1 MLPRAITD
9 VLSAVQVLILK
20 NAHHIFL
27 LLRKKLIKFDKKM
40 IEYSF
45 FVEFAAK
52 DEVFLSY
59 VWLLLS
65 VREVLNFIHD
75 HILHID

>member
-1 MLPRAITD
+1 MLPGVITD
-9 VLSAVQVLILK
+9 IVLSAVDNSRKRTPNISFPK
-20 NAHHIFL
+20 
-27 LLRKKLIKFDKKM
+27 KKLIKFDKKL

-65 VREVLNFIHD
+65 VREVLNFTHD